1 MKQLIHKRFKVT
13 IAFEKKEAEAFY
25 DALLH
30 YNNDTI
36 LDAGYSMF
44 NRDET
49 PLQNHWD
56 DDVAFL
62 TCYYLFRKMAKKMSK
77 SDFVKTIVTLQQPS
91 KILFDSDER
100 LVLANKKNY
109 LKQAKYLF
117 SFLDSLSE
125 YFDYEAILLSCGY
138 PCDAYEPEKIKKV
151 G

>member
-77 SDFVKTIVTLQQPS
+77 SHFVKTIVTLQQPS
-91 KILFDSDER
+91 KILFEW
-100 LVLANKKNY
+100 
-109 LKQAKYLF
+109 
-117 SFLDSLSE
+117 
-125 YFDYEAILLSCGY
+125 LLSNETYKCK
-138 PCDAYEPEKIKKV
+138 YEMMNSCV
-151 G
+151 DCVAL